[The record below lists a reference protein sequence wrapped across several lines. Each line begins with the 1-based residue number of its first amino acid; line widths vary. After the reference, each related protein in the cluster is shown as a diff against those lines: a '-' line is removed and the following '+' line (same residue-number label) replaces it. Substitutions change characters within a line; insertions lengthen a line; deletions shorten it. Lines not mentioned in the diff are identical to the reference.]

1 MPYSK
6 DNIPNSIKELPSKAQ
21 DIFISAFNSAFEQYN
36 DEEKATVTAWTAV
49 KKVFKKKDGNWI
61 KGCENYNYL
70 ISLSDNSNDNKLV
83 EIMRTGEWKHP
94 TYGEL
99 KITDE
104 TLENIIYNFNDKVRG
119 IDIPIDLEHEVS
131 QHKGEAAG
139 WIKNLIKKGN
149 KLLAE
154 IEWTKLGEEKI
165 KDKIYKYF
173 SPEFKFNYT
182 DNETGKVY
190 KDVLFGGGLTNKPFI
205 KRMNPVML
213 SENITTDFC
222 EYTQTIKKE
231 DGFIMNKELL
241 KVLKLS
247 ESTSNEEMIKT
258 INELMLTSEKVT
270 ELTKSLNDM
279 TNANKELKESNE
291 SLMGDNEEL
300 KKQLSETTENKSTVE
315 ENNIKLSEKIKDIE
329 SKLLSAEWDKVS
341 SVALSE
347 GKLTQKMLPVY
358 EKSFKANPEAT
369 KDMMKV
375 LEPVVNLSENGSSK
389 SNDDK
394 SNTDLFN
401 DEVTKYMSENKVDY
415 NQAILE
421 VEKNNP
427 QLFRLFDN
435 ERRGV

>member
-6 DNIPNSIKELPSKAQ
+6 ANMPNSIKELPSKAQ
-21 DIFISAFNSAFEQYN
+21 DIFISAFNSAFEKSK
-36 DEEKATVTAWTAV
+36 DEEKSTVTAWAAV
-49 KKVFKKKDGNWI
+49 KKMFKKDNDGNWI
-61 KGCENYNYL
+61 KACENYNYL
-70 ISLSDNSNDNKLV
+70 IALSDNNNDNKLV
-83 EIMRTGEWKHP
+83 EVMRTGEWKHP
-94 TYGEL
+94 VYGEL

-119 IDIPIDLEHEVS
+119 TDIPIDLEHEVS

-139 WIKNLIKKGN
+139 WIKSLIKIGN

-154 IEWTKLGEEKI
+154 IEWTKLGQEKI

-173 SPEFKFNYT
+173 SPEFKFSYQ

-213 SENITTDFC
+213 SENINTDFC
-222 EYTQTIKKE
+222 EYIQITKKE
-231 DGFIMNKELL
+231 GNVDMNKELYKL
-241 KVLKLS
+241 LKLS
-247 ESTSNEEMIKT
+247 ETASNDDIMSTVKQLIEAGD
-258 INELMLTSEKVT
+258 KVI
-270 ELTKSLNDM
+270 ELTETLKSM
-279 TNANKELKESNE
+279 TAENKELKENYE
-291 SLMGDNEEL
+291 EKEEEVKEL
-300 KKQLSETTENKSTVE
+300 KEKEEEVKEDNVKMSEQIKKIEGQLLN
-315 ENNIKLSEKIKDIE
+315 
-329 SKLLSAEWDKVS
+329 AEWDKVS

-358 EKSFKANPEAT
+358 EKSFKANPEGT
-369 KDMMKV
+369 KEMMKV
-375 LEPVVNLSENGSSK
+375 LEPVVNLSEKGSSK

-415 NQAILE
+415 NEAILA
-421 VEKNNP
+421 VEKDNP
-427 QLFRLFDN
+427 QLFKLFDN

>member
-6 DNIPNSIKELPSKAQ
+6 DNLPKNIKELPSKAQ
-21 DIFISAFNSAFEQYN
+21 DIFIKAFNSAFEQYN
-36 DEEKATVTAWTAV
+36 GDEEKSNATAWAAV
-49 KKVFKKKDGNWI
+49 KKVFKKEDGNWV
-61 KGCENYNYL
+61 KACENYNYL
-70 ISLSDNSNDNKLV
+70 IGLSENLSDNKLV

-94 TYGEL
+94 VYGEL
-99 KITDE
+99 KITDK

-119 IDIPIDLEHEVS
+119 TDIPIDLEHEAS

-154 IEWTKLGEEKI
+154 IEWTKLGQEKI

-173 SPEFKFNYT
+173 SPEFKFNYQDT
-182 DNETGKVY
+182 ETGKIY

-213 SENITTDFC
+213 SENMNTDFC
-222 EYTQTIKKE
+222 EYIQTNKKE
-231 DGFIMNKELL
+231 GNENMNKELYKL
-241 KVLKLS
+241 LQLS
-247 ESTSNEEMIKT
+247 ETATNDDMMNTIKSL
-258 INELMLTSEKVT
+258 IESSKKMS
-270 ELTKSLNDM
+270 ELTKTLEEM
-279 TNANKELKESNE
+279 TSENKELKENYE
-291 SLMGDNEEL
+291 GKEEEL
-300 KKQLSETTENKSTVE
+300 KEMKKKE
-315 ENNIKLSEKIKDIE
+315 EQAKDDNLKMSEKIKDIE
-329 SKLLSAEWDKVS
+329 SKLLHSDWEKVS
-341 SVALSE
+341 SIALSE

-369 KDMMKV
+369 KEMMKV
-375 LEPVVNLSENGSSK
+375 LEPVVNLSEKGSSK

-394 SNTDLFN
+394 SNIDLFN
-401 DEVTKYMSENKVDY
+401 DQVTKYMSENKVDY
-415 NQAILE
+415 TQAIVA

-435 ERRGV
+435 ERRGI

>member
-6 DNIPNSIKELPSKAQ
+6 HNIPNSIKELPSKAK
-21 DIFISAFNSAFEQYN
+21 DIFISAFNNAFGQN
-36 DEEKATVTAWTAV
+36 KDEEQSTKIAWSAV
-49 KKVFKKKDGNWI
+49 KKVFKKDDEGNWI
-61 KGCENYNYL
+61 KACENYNYL
-70 ISLSDNSNDNKLV
+70 ISLSDNSSDNKLV

-94 TYGEL
+94 VYGEL

-104 TLENIIYNFNDKVRG
+104 TLENVICNFNDKVRG
-119 IDIPIDLEHEVS
+119 VDIPIDLEHEVS

-139 WIKNLIKKGN
+139 WVKSLIKKGN

-165 KDKIYKYF
+165 KDKIYRYF
-173 SPEFKFNYT
+173 SPEFKFNYR
-182 DNETGKVY
+182 DSETGKVY

-213 SENITTDFC
+213 SENINTDFC
-222 EYTQTIKKE
+222 EYIQITKKE
-231 DGFIMNKELL
+231 GNVNMNKELYKL
-241 KVLKLS
+241 LKLS
-247 ESTSNEEMIKT
+247 ETASDDDMMNTIKQL
-258 INELMLTSEKVT
+258 IEAGNKVAKLTEA
-270 ELTKSLNDM
+270 LDNM
-279 TNANKELKESNE
+279 TAENKELKENYE
-291 SLMGDNEEL
+291 EKEEEIKTMREKEEAVKEDNV
-300 KKQLSETTENKSTVE
+300 KM
-315 ENNIKLSEKIKDIE
+315 SEKIKDIE
-329 SKLLSAEWDKVS
+329 SQLLSAEWDKVS
-341 SVALSE
+341 SIALSE

-358 EKSFKANPEAT
+358 EKSFKANPQET
-369 KDMMKV
+369 KEMMKV

-415 NQAILE
+415 SQAILA

>member
-6 DNIPNSIKELPSKAQ
+6 DNLPKNIKELPSKAQ
-21 DIFISAFNSAFEQYN
+21 DIFIKAFNSAFEQYN
-36 DEEKATVTAWTAV
+36 GDEEKSNATAWAVV
-49 KKVFKKKDGNWI
+49 KKVFKKEDGNWV
-61 KGCENYNYL
+61 KACENYNYL
-70 ISLSDNSNDNKLV
+70 IGLSENLNDNKLV

-94 TYGEL
+94 VYGEL

-119 IDIPIDLEHEVS
+119 TDIPIDLEHEVS

-154 IEWTKLGEEKI
+154 IEWTKLGQEKI

-173 SPEFKFNYT
+173 SPEFKFNYQ

-213 SENITTDFC
+213 SDNMIADFC
-222 EYTQTIKKE
+222 EYKQINKKE
-231 DGFIMNKELL
+231 DNVNMNKELYKIL
-241 KVLKLS
+241 QLS
-247 ESTSNEEMIKT
+247 ETATNDDMMNTIKSL
-258 INELMLTSEKVT
+258 IESSKKMS
-270 ELTKSLNDM
+270 ELTKTLEEM
-279 TNANKELKESNE
+279 TTENKELKENYE
-291 SLMGDNEEL
+291 EKEEEL
-300 KKQLSETTENKSTVE
+300 KTMKEKE
-315 ENNIKLSEKIKDIE
+315 EEVKEDNVKMSEKIKDIE
-329 SKLLSAEWDKVS
+329 AKLLHSDWEKVS
-341 SVALSE
+341 SIALSE
-347 GKLTQKMLPVY
+347 GKLTQKMLSVY
-358 EKSFKANPEAT
+358 EKSFKSNPEAT
-369 KDMMKV
+369 KEMMKV
-375 LEPVVNLSENGSSK
+375 LEPVVNLSEKGSSK

-415 NQAILE
+415 TQAIVA

-427 QLFRLFDN
+427 QLFKLFDN